1 MGCPAPAGAAPHP
14 ACAASRLDPLA
25 TAVHKLSNA
34 RNDSVGDEAHSIQ
47 HGSVPDGGENQP
59 GCPSAPV
66 AANAAGQGSQQ
77 AAEANVAKP
86 ESQEDKAALP
96 QMEVRVEEAPTEQLQ
111 FSRGGS
117 AGAKATQAAIGHRG

>member
-77 AAEANVAKP
+77 AARSKCGKTTIPRGQGCAAANGG
-86 ESQEDKAALP
+86 EG
-96 QMEVRVEEAPTEQLQ
+96 
-111 FSRGGS
+111 GGS
-117 AGAKATQAAIGHRG
+117 AN